1 MNIRRLVKSGNS
13 SFTVA
18 VPKEWIDKNKLK
30 RGDVIYINENPDNT
44 LTVSRE
50 QGKKR
55 EVKEIILNGGDK
67 SAALVSREILS
78 AYLKGINKIIV
89 QFPKDRKDLH
99 ETMSEIRK
107 VITWLAAM
115 EIVEEDSRSITVK
128 SFLDYTEVS
137 IEELVRRIDNMARSM
152 LLDSMESIEGEPHAE
167 VLKERDLEVN
177 RLVFL
182 IFRIL
187 IACAEDTEI
196 MRINKLSSTSIIKY
210 WHLSFLIEEMGDIAK
225 RAARR
230 IEETVKANRKLDRK
244 RMKMLY
250 RLCIDIYCDTMKSI
264 YVGDMNRGVE
274 LEKRIKAAQ
283 EECRKYMRAYPDAAV
298 YNVLGRLQEMLSKIK
313 DMTKITSFLS

>member
-1 MNIRRLVKSGNS
+1 MDIRRLVKSGNS

-18 VPKEWIDKNKLK
+18 VPKEWIDKNNLK
-30 RGDVIYINENPDNT
+30 RGDAIYINQNPDNT
-44 LTVSRE
+44 LSVSKE

-55 EVKEIILNGGDK
+55 EAKEFILNGGDK

-78 AYLKGINKIIV
+78 AYLKGTNKILV
-89 QFPKDRKDLH
+89 RFPKDRKDLH
-99 ETMSEIRK
+99 GTMSEIRR

-115 EIVEEDSRSITVK
+115 EIVEEDSFSITAK

-152 LLDSMESIEGEPHAE
+152 LLDSMESIDGEPHAE

-187 IACAEDTEI
+187 IACAEDQEI
-196 MRINKLSSTSIIKY
+196 MRINKLNPTSIIKY

-225 RAARR
+225 RVARH
-230 IEETVKANRKLDRK
+230 IDSADETKKKFDRK
-244 RMKMLY
+244 EIKRLY
-250 RLCIDIYCDTMKSI
+250 KGCIDIYCETMKAV
-264 YVGDMNRGVE
+264 YLEEMGKGVE
-274 LEKRIKAAQ
+274 LEKRIGAMQ
-283 EECRKYMRAYPDAAV
+283 GECKKYLRANREIEA
-298 YNVLGRLQEMLSKIK
+298 YNVIGRLQQMLSKIK
-313 DMTKITSFLS
+313 DITKITSFLD